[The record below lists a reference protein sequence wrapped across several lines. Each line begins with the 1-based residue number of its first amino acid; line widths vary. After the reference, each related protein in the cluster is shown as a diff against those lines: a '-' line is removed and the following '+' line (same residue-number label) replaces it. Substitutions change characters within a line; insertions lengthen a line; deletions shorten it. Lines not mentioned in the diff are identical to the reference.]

1 MSVDH
6 FYALFQSSTKASSHI
21 MGPLLILL
29 SAGYLLLAK
38 KVVFTEEAV
47 KRAARSIRRD
57 LKLMRK
63 LKIVD

>member
-1 MSVDH
+1 MS
-6 FYALFQSSTKASSHI
+6 S
-21 MGPLLILL
+21 LLILL

-47 KRAARSIRRD
+47 KRAVRSIRRD

-63 LKIVD
+63 LKIID

>member
-1 MSVDH
+1 
-6 FYALFQSSTKASSHI
+6 